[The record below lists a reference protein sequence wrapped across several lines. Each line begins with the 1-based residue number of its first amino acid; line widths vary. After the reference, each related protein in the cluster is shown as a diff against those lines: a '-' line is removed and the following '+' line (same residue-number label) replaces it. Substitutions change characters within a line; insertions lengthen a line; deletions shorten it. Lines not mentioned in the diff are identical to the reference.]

1 MFFDIIE
8 PPNVSNKKIA
18 ILFPYRER
26 IDQNRSQQ
34 LKSTLD
40 YYNKLNISN
49 IDMYVIEQGNNKPFN
64 RGVLLNAGH
73 NIIKKSN
80 IGYVNEVHHDIDVQ
94 PDKTL
99 IKYFYS
105 DDVIACRK
113 AHWYEYFF
121 GTLSVL
127 PLDVMDK
134 VNGYS
139 NNFWGW
145 GREDTNLSRRIRDK
159 NIKIYNADPKITS
172 IKSLPHKDAHTLGIK
187 NMDME
192 KVDNEDIKSGYK
204 SGLSDLQYSI
214 VNKKVLNDHTFKYII
229 DF

>member
-18 ILFPYRER
+18 VLFPYREQ
-26 IDQNRSQQ
+26 IEQERSLQ
-34 LKSTLD
+34 LKNTLD
-40 YYNKLNISN
+40 YYNKLNNSD
-49 IDMYVIEQGNNKPFN
+49 IDMYIIEQGNNKPFN

-73 NIIKKSN
+73 DIIKKSN
-80 IGYVNEVHHDIDVQ
+80 IDYYNEVHHDIDIQ
-94 PDKTL
+94 PDETL

-105 DDVIACRK
+105 DNVIAGK
-113 AHWYEYFF
+113 QKKDPHFF

-145 GREDTNLSRRIRDK
+145 GKEDDNLSLRIRNK
-159 NIKIYNADPKITS
+159 NIKIYNADSKIANMT
-172 IKSLPHKDAHTLGIK
+172 SLPHIHSIKLNLNNK
-187 NMDME
+187 NMNQIH
-192 KVDNEDIKSGYK
+192 KKDIKSGHK

-214 VNKKVLNDHTFKYII
+214 INREVLNNHTFKYTI